1 MEDDMKISGRIFQ
14 LEPDAG
20 TAFLNVMEDHG
31 MIAVWGSRYQTH
43 TILVQDWNEF
53 YLMQFSNGDFYEEW
67 MEENKDRYFKI
78 TFLTE
83 VGKCSRK

>member
-1 MEDDMKISGRIFQ
+1 MKISGRIFQ

-31 MIAVWGSRYQTH
+31 MIAVWGSCYKIP
-43 TILVQDWNEF
+43 TILVQDGNEF
-53 YLMQFSNGDFYEEW
+53 YLMQFSNDEFYNEW
-67 MEENKDRYFKI
+67 IEENKDKYFKI

-83 VGKCSRK
+83 VEKCSRK